1 MRYVNYRNIRIHQI
15 QIFLCAAECSN
26 FTAAAEQMHVTQ
38 PMVSK
43 TIQSLEQEL
52 GIILFRKDHGK
63 LLLTPAGKELR
74 LHWNNMMELFET
86 SIFNAHAIQEA
97 KNMPLRLGL
106 GMSSKRPDINQLLGR
121 LEPHIPTSDL
131 LLECGNMA
139 SMLQRVARG
148 DLDAALCSG
157 HLLPRIQSLRL
168 CCKRIAETSLAIY
181 VPASNPLSQ
190 KESITFSDLKTEAF
204 ITYSPEA
211 DPCYWELLNKLT
223 SEAGFRPKVAC
234 YVKDELSFQINL
246 DLGRGVLLA
255 DSKTLEGPNIR
266 RFLLEGTSCDLFLV
280 WRGDNDNPSLK
291 VLLDVV

>member
-15 QIFLCAAECSN
+15 QIFLCAAECGN
-26 FTAAAEQMHVTQ
+26 YTAAASRMHVTQ

-63 LLLTPAGKELR
+63 LLLTPAGKELQ
-74 LHWNNMMELFET
+74 LHWTNMMDLFET

-97 KNMPLRLGL
+97 KHMPLRLGL
-106 GMSSKRPDINQLLGR
+106 GMSSHRPDIRQLLSG
-121 LEPHIPTSDL
+121 LEPYIPTSDL

-139 SMLQRVARG
+139 SMLQRVSKG
-148 DLDAALCSG
+148 DLDAAMCSG

-168 CCKRIAETSLAIY
+168 CCKRIAETSLAVY
-181 VPASNPLSQ
+181 VPISNPLSQ
-190 KESITFSDLKTEAF
+190 RESITFSDLRTEAF
-204 ITYSPEA
+204 VTYSPEA
-211 DPCYWELLNKLT
+211 DPCYWELLNSLAH
-223 SEAGFRPKVAC
+223 EAGFRPKVAC

-255 DSKTLEGPNIR
+255 DSKTLDSPNIR
-266 RFLLEGTSCDLFLV
+266 RFILEGTSCDLFLV
-280 WRGDNDNPSLK
+280 WRGDNDNPTLK
-291 VLLDVV
+291 TLLETV

>member
-15 QIFLCAAECSN
+15 QIFLCAAECGN
-26 FTAAAEQMHVTQ
+26 YTAAAEIMHVTQ
-38 PMVSK
+38 PMISK

-63 LLLTPAGKELR
+63 QLLTPAGKELK
-74 LHWNNMMELFET
+74 LHWTNMMELFET

-106 GMSSKRPDINQLLGR
+106 GMSSQRPDIREILR
-121 LEPHIPTSDL
+121 SLEPHISTRDL

-139 SMLQRVARG
+139 GMLQRVSRG

-168 CCKRIAETSLAIY
+168 CCKRIIETSLAIY
-181 VPASNPLSQ
+181 VPMSNPLSQ
-190 KESITFSDLKTEAF
+190 RESLSFCDLKAEAF
-204 ITYSPEA
+204 VTYSPEA
-211 DPCYWELLNKLT
+211 DPCYWELLNSLA
-223 SEAGFRPKVAC
+223 SEAVFRPKVAC

-246 DLGRGVLLA
+246 DLGRGILLA
-255 DSKTLEGPNIR
+255 DSKTLDSPNIR
-266 RFLLEGTSCDLFLV
+266 QFILDGTRCDLFLV
-280 WRGDNDNPSLK
+280 WRSDNTNPTLQT
-291 VLLDVV
+291 LLDIL